1 LSQTIIKV
9 EGMSCSHCKAAVEKA
24 LKEISGVEEV
34 QVNLDDKEVVVSGN
48 ASREQLA
55 KAIEEAGYDVVS

>member
-1 LSQTIIKV
+1 
-9 EGMSCSHCKAAVEKA
+9 MSCSHCKAAVEKA